1 MENKSTHTILAVDDS
16 PENLDLI
23 KNILEPYYSV
33 KVAVHGDQALHVA
46 ATQLPDLILLDI
58 MLDDMDGYEIC
69 RQLKS
74 SDKTRNIPVIF
85 LTAKRS
91 EEDEVHGFR
100 IGGSDYITK
109 PFSPSIV
116 LARVRTQI
124 QLKTKA
130 DLLLKLASLD
140 GLTEIPNRRA
150 FDAALERQWNQS
162 KRTTMP
168 LSLLMVDIDAFKQ
181 YNDYYG
187 HPVGDECLRR
197 VAGALQNLT
206 HRPEDL
212 VARLGGEEFAILLPN
227 TDNIGAMLRAEQY
240 REAIENLKIPHTNNN
255 AAAFVTISA
264 GVATLQ
270 AHVHDN
276 VATLLKA
283 ADDALYQAKNQG
295 RNRVCGNNL
304 SATTTSPGIG
314 TRLPP

>member
-1 MENKSTHTILAVDDS
+1 MENRNTHTILAVDDS

-23 KNILEPYYSV
+23 KNILEPHYTV
-33 KVAVHGDQALHVA
+33 KVAVHSELALQI
-46 ATQLPDLILLDI
+46 ATSQLPDLILLDI

-69 RQLKS
+69 HQLKS

-85 LTAKRS
+85 LTAKHS

-124 QLKTKA
+124 QLKTKS
-130 DLLLKLASLD
+130 DLLEKLASLD

-162 KRTTMP
+162 KRTGMP
-168 LSLLMVDIDAFKQ
+168 LSLLIADIDNFKQ
-181 YNDYYG
+181 FNDYFG
-187 HPVGDECLRR
+187 HPMGDECLKR
-197 VAGALQNLT
+197 VARALQHIT

-212 VARLGGEEFAILLPN
+212 VARLGGEEFSILLPN
-227 TDNIGAMLRAEQY
+227 TDSTGALLRAEQY
-240 REAIENLKIPHTNNN
+240 RETIEDLKIRHTQSNPNT
-255 AAAFVTISA
+255 FVTISV

-270 AHVHDN
+270 AHTFDN
-276 VATLLKA
+276 VASLLKA
-283 ADDALYQAKNQG
+283 ADDALYQAKHQG
-295 RNRVCGNNL
+295 RNRICANNL
-304 SATTTSPGIG
+304 SGSS
-314 TRLPP
+314 